1 MVEPGGDRI
10 ARGVG
15 AYMREYVAQVV
26 RVVRVVRVVHLTAL
40 TSGVGEVVPERLHQA
55 QTLRP
60 VAWGSFPN
68 MD

>member
-1 MVEPGGDRI
+1 
-10 ARGVG
+10 
-15 AYMREYVAQVV
+15 MREYVAQVV